1 MWYQYA
7 LLATGIVAVS
17 FLTFKLLRWLMIQIL
32 FGTAGFPHLVR
43 VVSALLGPT
52 FRMLTIDRAQLR
64 TVMQKVADLLQGQTV
79 TYEVMGTYTAVEQQ
93 DIVEGIRDLLSVVL
107 TEYALTVPG
116 NDLGRLLDAVV
127 DRALPA
133 TAA

>member
-1 MWYQYA
+1 
-7 LLATGIVAVS
+7 
-17 FLTFKLLRWLMIQIL
+17 MIQIL
-32 FGTAGFPHLVR
+32 FGAAGFPHLIRIVA
-43 VVSALLGPT
+43 ALLGPT

-64 TVMQKVADLLQGQTV
+64 TVMGKVADLLQGQTV
-79 TYEVMGTYTAVEQQ
+79 TYAAMGTYTAVEQQ
-93 DIVEGIRDLLSVVL
+93 DIVEGIRDLLQVVL